1 MKTLRHVRSES
12 RGFTLVEALVA
23 IGIMTIVMSI
33 MGSALYTALGTQQG
47 VVDDGLAI
55 NELRKG
61 LGWLGE
67 DVKMANSTN
76 VIDGGSTLPILV
88 LTWTDEFNGAAQ
100 AHTITYSLNG
110 DRLVRD
116 YDGSSHTIARRV
128 DSAEFFRTGQVVTA
142 EFGVDAG
149 GGTIRTLSVTT
160 LMRVDP
166 GS

>member
-1 MKTLRHVRSES
+1 MRRLREFRSES
-12 RGFTLVEALVA
+12 RGFTLVESLVA

-33 MGSALYTALGTQQG
+33 MGSALYSALGTQQG
-47 VVDDGLAI
+47 VVDDGRAI

-61 LGWLGE
+61 LGWIGE
-67 DVKMANSTN
+67 DVKMASSTN
-76 VIDGGSTLPILV
+76 VIAGGSTLPTLV
-88 LTWTDEFNGAAQ
+88 LTWTDEFGGASQ
-100 AHTITYSLNG
+100 AHTITYSLDG

-116 YDGSSHTIARRV
+116 YDGSSHTVARRV
-128 DSAEFFRTGQVVTA
+128 NSAEFFRTSQVVSA

-149 GGTIRTLSVTT
+149 AGTIRTLSVTT

>member
-1 MKTLRHVRSES
+1 MRGLKRFRSES
-12 RGFTLVEALVA
+12 RGFTLVESLVA

-33 MGSALYTALGTQQG
+33 MGSALYRALGTQQG

-76 VIDGGSTLPILV
+76 VVDGGSSLPTLV
-88 LTWTDEFNGAAQ
+88 MTWTDEFGGASQ

-116 YDGSSHTIARRV
+116 YDGSPYTVARRV
-128 DSAEFFRTGQVVTA
+128 DSAEFFRTGRVVTA

-149 GGTIRTLSVTT
+149 AGTTRTLSVTT